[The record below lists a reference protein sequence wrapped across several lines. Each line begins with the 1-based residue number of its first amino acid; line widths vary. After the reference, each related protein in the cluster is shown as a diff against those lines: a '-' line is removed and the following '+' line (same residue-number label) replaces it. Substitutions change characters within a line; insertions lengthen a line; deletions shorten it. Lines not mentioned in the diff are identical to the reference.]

1 MAKRMCECRKPSCLL
16 CSQMPGSVFSTWD
29 EDRIELV
36 LPYPISSNRYW
47 RPVRIGNHITI
58 VPTAEAKAYRKEV
71 SALATR
77 AGVTQLRG
85 RLAMTLRLYPNRPQ
99 DWAKRARKDP
109 DNWADT
115 VQCIDLGN
123 CEKVLSDALN
133 GIAWEDDKQLHRIQL
148 ERAEPD
154 EHGARVV
161 VTITALQR
169 ELVAPGLFEGAA
181 A

>member
-1 MAKRMCECRKPSCLL
+1 M
-16 CSQMPGSVFSTWD
+16 
-29 EDRIELV
+29 LV
-36 LPYPISSNRYW
+36 LPYPISANRYW
-47 RPVRIGNHITI
+47 ATRVIPARPGRKAMAITY
-58 VPTAEAKAYRKEV
+58 VTSEAEAYRKDV
-71 SALATR
+71 SKLATR
-77 AGVTQLRG
+77 AGVVALRG
-85 RLAMTLRLYPNRPQ
+85 RLAMTLRLFPNRPQ

-115 VQCIDLGN
+115 VMCIDLGN

-161 VTITALQR
+161 VTITALQL

>member
-1 MAKRMCECRKPSCLL
+1 MNAHIAHAQEPLIDVA
-16 CSQMPGSVFSTWD
+16 GSVMDPFAKD
-29 EDRIELV
+29 LGPVRLV

-58 VPTAEAKAYRKEV
+58 VPTKEAKEYRKLV

-77 AGVTQLRG
+77 AGLTPLPG
-85 RLAMTLRLYPNRPQ
+85 RLAMSIRLHPNRPQ

-109 DNWADT
+109 DGWADT
-115 VQCIDLGN
+115 VMCIDLGN

-133 GIAWEDDKQLHRIQL
+133 GVAWNDDKQLHRINL

-161 VTITALQR
+161 VTIATITTPPI
-169 ELVAPGLFEGAA
+169 AP
-181 A
+181 

>member
-1 MAKRMCECRKPSCLL
+1 MAKRMCECRMPSCLL

-58 VPTAEAKAYRKEV
+58 VPTSEAKAYRKEV
-71 SALATR
+71 STLATR
-77 AGVTQLRG
+77 AGVTRLHG
-85 RLAMTLRLYPNRPQ
+85 RLAMTLRLYPHRPQ

-115 VQCIDLGN
+115 VMCIDLGN

-133 GIAWEDDKQLHRIQL
+133 GIAWEDDKQLLRIQL

-154 EHGARVV
+154 QHGARVV
-161 VTITALQR
+161 VTITALRR
-169 ELVAPGLFEGAA
+169 ELVAPGLFQGAA
-181 A
+181 